1 MTQHRFARIGLLL
14 AAIGLSAVPAL
25 VQTAHAQDKQAA
37 ASAPQETVRKDM
49 VLSLEQMGIEVEA
62 SHHEVAIGQHEIDF
76 EYGDALATAD
86 RTVTMKSVLKALW

>member
-37 ASAPQETVRKDM
+37 ASAPQETVRKVM
-49 VLSLEQMGIEVEA
+49 VKFLDV
-62 SHHEVAIGQHEIDF
+62 
-76 EYGDALATAD
+76 
-86 RTVTMKSVLKALW
+86 